1 MISTIVFSQSPNN
14 QVMVFSGGAMRFTD
28 IKPKSES
35 TKGSV
40 YYNDLWNQG
49 DIYLYSGEMIKNYP
63 LKCDLKNL
71 KVEIKVDTSVKVL
84 NFAAVKKIEWYDK
97 SVNKK
102 TLINCGEFS
111 DFHGIAGFYELISD
125 GKIKLLKKTDLAVV
139 EANYNTLM
147 SVGSKAS
154 HYEKVAKYYIEN
166 NGKIREI
173 RKGKHPVLKI
183 MSDKSSQIDL
193 FAKENKLSFKKDT
206 DLEKIFDY
214 YNTL

>member
-1 MISTIVFSQSPNN
+1 
-14 QVMVFSGGAMRFTD
+14 
-28 IKPKSES
+28 
-35 TKGSV
+35 
-40 YYNDLWNQG
+40 
-49 DIYLYSGEMIKNYP
+49 
-63 LKCDLKNL
+63 
-71 KVEIKVDTSVKVL
+71 
-84 NFAAVKKIEWYDK
+84 
-97 SVNKK
+97 
-102 TLINCGEFS
+102 
-111 DFHGIAGFYELISD
+111 
-125 GKIKLLKKTDLAVV
+125 
-139 EANYNTLM
+139 M